1 MEFGV
6 TLIVLIL
13 GATYIRKLE
22 KRIEVQDSKIFT
34 MEQLLEMNL
43 IKDEKEKSKTTKKA
57 VKGKA

>member
-57 VKGKA
+57 VKGKT

>member
-22 KRIEVQDSKIFT
+22 KRIELQDDKIFT
-34 MEQLLEMNL
+34 MEQLLDMNL